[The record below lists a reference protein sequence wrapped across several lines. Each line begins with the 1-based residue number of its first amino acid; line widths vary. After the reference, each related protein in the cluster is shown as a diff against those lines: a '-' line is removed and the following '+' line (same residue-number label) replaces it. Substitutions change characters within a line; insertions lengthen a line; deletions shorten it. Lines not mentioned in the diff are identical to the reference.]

1 MALKTQLFQYHVE
14 HAHMFEF
21 AGFQMPLWYEG
32 IIPECLAVRKSVG
45 AFDISHMGRI
55 FVSGPDA
62 EAFLNHLTTNNVAAL
77 KPNHAQYT
85 LLCNS
90 EGGIKDDLVIFKLE
104 ERPFLVVCNAG
115 NRAKDLEWM
124 TSNTGS
130 YNVRIHEASNDVA
143 MISVQGPRTARVLQS
158 LCEGVDLSSFIRFDC
173 RPVKMAGQECILSR
187 TGYTGED
194 GFEVC
199 IMNSTPD
206 KPGQALS
213 LWSNIL
219 RAGREL
225 GIKPCGLGARDV
237 LRLEAGMSLYGHD
250 ITEST
255 DPIEAGLD
263 FVVKLEKGD
272 FIGKEAILRRKDE
285 GVKRK
290 RIGLK
295 VTGKGIPRAECRIL
309 KNGRSVGV
317 VTSGTFS
324 PTLNTGIAIGY
335 VQSMYS
341 NMGERLSIEVHG
353 RLLEAEVTGFP
364 FYDPKLYGFRR
375 VQ

>member
-1 MALKTQLFQYHVE
+1 
-14 HAHMFEF
+14 MFEF

-32 IIPECLAVRKSVG
+32 IITECLAVRNCVG
-45 AFDISHMGRI
+45 VFDISHMGRI
-55 FVSGPDA
+55 FISGPDA

-90 EGGIKDDLVIFKLE
+90 EGGIKDDLVILKLGE
-104 ERPFLVVCNAG
+104 KPFLVVCNAG

-124 TSNTGS
+124 NANTGS
-130 YNVRIHEASNDVA
+130 YNVKIHEASNDVA
-143 MISVQGPRTARVLQS
+143 MISIQGPRAAPVVQS

-173 RPVKMAGQECILSR
+173 RPAKMEGQECILSR

-199 IMNSTPD
+199 IMDSKPD

-219 RAGREL
+219 RAGREF

-255 DPIEAGLD
+255 DPLEAGLD

-272 FIGKEAILRRKDE
+272 FIGKEAILKKKDE
-285 GVKRK
+285 GIKKK

-295 VTGKGIPRAECRIL
+295 VTGRGIPRAECRIL
-309 KNGRSVGV
+309 KNGRNVGV

-324 PTLNTGIAIGY
+324 PTLNTGIAMGY
-335 VQSMYS
+335 VQSEFS
-341 NMGERLSIEVHG
+341 KIGERLFIEVHG
-353 RLLEAEVTGFP
+353 RMLEAEVTGFP

-375 VQ
+375 GQ